1 LRAGIYARV
10 STPEQTLD
18 GQEAE
23 LVAYCRA
30 RGWTPVVF
38 RDVQS
43 GAAATRPGLA
53 AMMEAAR
60 RREISAVV
68 CVKLDRLGRS
78 LAHFAALLHEL
89 QTLGV
94 GLVCVSQGIDTVA
107 EPGRLNPA
115 AHFFV
120 TVLAAVAEFE
130 RELIRER
137 TRDGLKAARA
147 RGSRLGR
154 PPSVTAAQR
163 QEILRLHH
171 EGKSCRAIAREVK
184 LAPSTVWLVLRPGL
198 GVEKGAAWPGLEQL
212 CALVRLTRS
221 ARCILVRTH
230 LPQVWRT
237 RMHLGR
243 ETAGLPAPLR
253 ASAPHPRGGGLR
265 SKAPRCCYPFRQ
277 AEPSAYYL
285 HRRLP

>member
-1 LRAGIYARV
+1 MTPPSKAAPSLRSLRAAGYVRV
-10 STPEQTLD
+10 STPDQPLD

-30 RGWTPVVF
+30 RGWELELF
-38 RDVQS
+38 RDVQC
-43 GAAATRPGLA
+43 GADASRPGLERLMKA
-53 AMMEAAR
+53 VR
-60 RREISAVV
+60 RRKVDVVV

-78 LAHFAALLHEL
+78 LSHFAALLHEL
-89 QTLGV
+89 QSLGV

-137 TRDGLKAARA
+137 TVDGLKAARA

-154 PPSVTAAQR
+154 PPSVTAEQR

-171 EGKSCRAIAREVK
+171 DGQSCRVIARAVK
-184 LAPSTVWLVLRPGL
+184 LAPSTVWLILRPGP
-198 GVEKGAAWPGLEQL
+198 GVEKGAA
-212 CALVRLTRS
+212 
-221 ARCILVRTH
+221 
-230 LPQVWRT
+230 
-237 RMHLGR
+237 
-243 ETAGLPAPLR
+243 
-253 ASAPHPRGGGLR
+253 
-265 SKAPRCCYPFRQ
+265 
-277 AEPSAYYL
+277 
-285 HRRLP
+285 

>member
-1 LRAGIYARV
+1 MKPPAKATPHPRPLQAAVYVRV
-10 STPEQTLD
+10 STPEQTLE
-18 GQEAE
+18 GQEAD

-30 RGWTPVVF
+30 RGWEPVVF

-43 GAAATRPGLA
+43 GKAATRPGLE
-53 AMMEAAR
+53 AMMQAVRAR
-60 RREISAVV
+60 QVGVVV

-78 LAHFAALLHEL
+78 LSHFAALLHEL
-89 QTLGV
+89 QSLGV

-137 TRDGLKAARA
+137 TVDGLKAARA

-154 PPSVTAAQR
+154 PPTVTAEQR

-171 EGKSCRAIAREVK
+171 QGQSLRAVAGAVG
-184 LAPSTVWLVLRPGL
+184 LAASTVMLVVRS
-198 GVEKGAAWPGLEQL
+198 GVAAEKGAA
-212 CALVRLTRS
+212 
-221 ARCILVRTH
+221 
-230 LPQVWRT
+230 
-237 RMHLGR
+237 
-243 ETAGLPAPLR
+243 
-253 ASAPHPRGGGLR
+253 
-265 SKAPRCCYPFRQ
+265 
-277 AEPSAYYL
+277 
-285 HRRLP
+285 